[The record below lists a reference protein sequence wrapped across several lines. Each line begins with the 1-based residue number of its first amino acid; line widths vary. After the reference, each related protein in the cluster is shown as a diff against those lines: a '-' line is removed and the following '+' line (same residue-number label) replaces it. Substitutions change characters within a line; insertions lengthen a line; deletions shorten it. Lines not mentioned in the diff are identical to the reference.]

1 MPYTP
6 ATAVAFAQ
14 RQTGRYGDGEC
25 WTLVEAAI
33 TGAGGKSS
41 IPQTPK
47 FGPNVAYVWG
57 DVVEVPQLRAGDVV
71 QYQNYVW
78 TQTTRID
85 VSSPEGTSFSENSR
99 TEGRGLPH
107 HSGLVV
113 RVVSTGI
120 VEVVEQNIPPRSG
133 PVQTV
138 QLVLSAPPASTV
150 RETSGAT
157 VTVTTTTHSVSGA
170 VRCYRPIAVA

>member
-6 ATAVAFAQ
+6 ATAIAFVQ
-14 RQTGRYGDGEC
+14 RQSGRYGDGEC

-41 IPQTPK
+41 IPQTPN
-47 FGPNVAYVWG
+47 FGRDVAYVWG
-57 DVVEVPQLRAGDVV
+57 DAVSVAELRAGDVV
-71 QYQNYVW
+71 QYQNFSW

-85 VSSPEGTSFSENSR
+85 TSSPDGTGFSENSR

-107 HSGLVV
+107 HSGLVI
-113 RVVSTGI
+113 RVISLGM

-133 PVQTV
+133 PVQSF
-138 QLVLSAPPASTV
+138 QIALIAPATTTETV
-150 RETSGAT
+150 RSGSTTT
-157 VTVTTTTHSVSGA
+157 VTRVSHSVSGI
-170 VRCYRPIAVA
+170 VRCYRPVAA